1 MTTGTGPSTGG
12 SSAASGGGSRGGSIG
27 SSDADSRVVDQAA
40 TAHGYERR
48 HSLRFWVEVRRQL
61 GRRRTVGVFALMVA
75 MPLVLIAAFAFGDP
89 QNSGP
94 ESRINLVD
102 VATQGAF
109 NFLLFVFFVTTGFF
123 LVVVFALFFGDTV
136 ASEAQ
141 WGSLRYLLA
150 SPVPRSVLLRRKLEV
165 ALFLSVAAILTLVTV
180 TLVSGAI
187 AYGWNP
193 VATPVGMEIAT
204 SDMWWRLAGI
214 VGYLIVNL
222 LMVGALAFYLSV
234 RTDAPL
240 AAVGGTVFIV
250 IVSSILGQVDALEAL
265 RNALPTSYNFAW
277 VGMLSDPP
285 DTADMASGIAWSLAY
300 TVVLTALAF
309 WHFRR
314 KDITS

>member
-1 MTTGTGPSTGG
+1 MT
-12 SSAASGGGSRGGSIG
+12 AAAGAGDPGAVSGAAGEE
-27 SSDADSRVVDQAA
+27 QPA

-48 HSLRFWVEVRRQL
+48 HALRFWVEVRRQL
-61 GRRRTVGVFALMVA
+61 GRRRTLGVFAMMVGL
-75 MPLVLIAAFAFGDP
+75 PLVLIAAFAFGDP
-89 QNSGP
+89 QASGP

-136 ASEAQ
+136 AAEAQ

-150 SPVPRSVLLRRKLEV
+150 SPVPRAVLLRRKLEV
-165 ALFLSVAAILTLVTV
+165 AFFLSVSAVV
-180 TLVSGAI
+180 TLVVVTLVAGTV

-193 VATPVGMEIAT
+193 VTTPVGIEIAAG
-204 SDMWWRLAGI
+204 DMWWRLAAI
-214 VGYLIVNL
+214 VGYIIVNL
-222 LMVGALAFYLSV
+222 LMVGSLAFYLSV

-250 IVSSILGQVDALEAL
+250 IVSSILAQVDALESL

-277 VGMLSDPP
+277 VGMLGDPP

-300 TVVLTALAF
+300 TVVLTGLAF

>member
-1 MTTGTGPSTGG
+1 MTTTDTAATG
-12 SSAASGGGSRGGSIG
+12 R
-27 SSDADSRVVDQAA
+27 A

-48 HSLRFWVEVRRQL
+48 HSLKFWVEVRRQL
-61 GRRRTVGVFALMVA
+61 GRRRTMGVFALMA
-75 MPLVLIAAFAFGDP
+75 LMPLVLIAAFTFGDAA
-89 QNSGP
+89 NSGP
-94 ESRINLVD
+94 EGRINLVD

-150 SPVPRSVLLRRKLEV
+150 APVPRAVLLRRKLEV
-165 ALFLSVAAILTLVTV
+165 AFFLSVMAILTLVAV
-180 TLVSGAI
+180 TLIAGTI

-193 VATPVGMEIAT
+193 VTTPVGMEIAAA
-204 SDMWWRLAGI
+204 DMWWRLAGM
-214 VGYLIVNL
+214 VGYMIVNL
-222 LMVGALAFYLSV
+222 MMVGALAFYLSV

-250 IVSSILGQVDALEAL
+250 IVSSILAQVDALDQL
-265 RNALPTSYNFAW
+265 RNALPTTYNFAW
-277 VGMLSDPP
+277 IGMLSDPP
-285 DTADMASGIAWSLAY
+285 DTADMAVGAGWSLAY
-300 TVVLTALAF
+300 TVVFIGMAF

-314 KDITS
+314 KDVTS

>member
-1 MTTGTGPSTGG
+1 MTT
-12 SSAASGGGSRGGSIG
+12 
-27 SSDADSRVVDQAA
+27 DSRPTEDGSVTSPTNDQQV
-40 TAHGYERR
+40 TAHGYDRR

-61 GRRRTVGVFALMVA
+61 GRRRTVGVFALMVG
-75 MPLVLIAAFAFGDP
+75 MPLVLIAAFAFGDVE
-89 QNSGP
+89 NSGP
-94 ESRINLVD
+94 DSRVNLVD

-109 NFLLFVFFVTTGFF
+109 NFLLFVFFVTSGFF

-150 SPVPRSVLLRRKLEV
+150 SPVPRGVLLRRKLEV
-165 ALFLSVAAILTLVTV
+165 AFFLSVSAILTLVAV
-180 TLVSGAI
+180 TLVAGGI
-187 AYGWNP
+187 AYGWGP
-193 VATPVGMEIAT
+193 VATPVGIEIAT
-204 SDMWWRLAGI
+204 ADMWWRLGGI
-214 VGYLIVNL
+214 VGYLVINL

-240 AAVGGTVFIV
+240 AAVGGTVFAV
-250 IVSSILGQVDALEAL
+250 IVSSILGQVDALESL
-265 RNALPTSYNFAW
+265 SNALPTSYTFAW

-285 DTADMASGIAWSLAY
+285 DTADMATGIAWSLAY
-300 TVVLTALAF
+300 TVVLAALAF